1 MKGFALGK
9 CNILQI
15 KYKWQIQ
22 KIKLFKIQ
30 QMEYDKSYRKHQ
42 YQEAITRQ
50 SDPKIKQLWKEDSW
64 TSQK

>member
-1 MKGFALGK
+1 M
-9 CNILQI
+9 

-30 QMEYDKSYRKHQ
+30 QTEYGKSYRKHQ
-42 YQEAITRQ
+42 YQETITRQ
-50 SDPKIKQLWKEDSW
+50 NDPKIQQLWKEDSW